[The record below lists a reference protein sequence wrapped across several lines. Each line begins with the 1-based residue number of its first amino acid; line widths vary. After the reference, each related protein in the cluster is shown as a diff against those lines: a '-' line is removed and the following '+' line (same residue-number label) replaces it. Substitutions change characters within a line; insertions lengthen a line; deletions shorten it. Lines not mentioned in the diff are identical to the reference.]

1 LARYRAG
8 IETQRRIIDA
18 TRASLAESGI
28 EGTTIKAICDRAG
41 ILPGSFYN
49 LFASKEEALLT
60 VVREAIAGVDP
71 DPAGEG
77 TDTVA
82 DLVRAS
88 VDFVVDHPD
97 LARIYLNIAVTGAV
111 SDVHLAGR
119 LRRHRRYRTE
129 RFADALSRADA
140 SLDYQTATRRAELMI
155 ATLNGLTV
163 SALLDPAFDLA
174 DHAADLLETVAAPA
188 G

>member
-1 LARYRAG
+1 MARYRAG

-18 TRASLAESGI
+18 TRASLAEVGV

-60 VVREAIAGVDP
+60 VVREAIEAVDP

-88 VDFVVDHPD
+88 VAFVVGQPA
-97 LARIYLNIAVTGAV
+97 LARIYLSIAVTGGV
-111 SDVHLAGR
+111 TDVHLAGR
-119 LRRHRRYRTE
+119 LRRHRRYRIM
-129 RFADALSRADA
+129 RFADALRRADPG
-140 SLDYQTATRRAELMI
+140 LDGRAALRRAELLI
-155 ATLNGLTV
+155 ATLNGLTL
-163 SALLDPAFDLA
+163 SALLDPGFDLA